1 LKLITTRRA
10 LGLAAGAAS
19 LAAFLMPLAGTAS
32 AATPPTI
39 TTAFS
44 PTTGIAV
51 GESAS
56 LAFTIT
62 DTNSSGTESS
72 IAFTDTLPAGLVVDS
87 QNGESGSCGS
97 TAATPVTANPNSNT
111 ITLTGGTLKGGAAGS
126 SSATCTVSVDVTS
139 NTPGNY
145 TNATPVVS
153 SSDGSSTGGG
163 TATLAVAANP
173 TLTVT
178 SPANNAT
185 FTYGQAVVV
194 SYSCAEGEFGPGLV
208 DCSAMDDNGNTIA
221 SGSPLNTKIVG
232 PDQDLFVDSTS
243 GDGAVAENDITYTV
257 LPNNQFTVVKTSAG
271 KKGAVKL
278 KLKLPGAGKLVVG
291 EKVDG
296 VSFSSDKGSVRGA
309 RTVTVTLKPSK
320 AGKKLLKKVA
330 GEKHPPTLTGKLSI
344 AYTPK
349 GGKQKTT
356 TVSGVAL
363 NS

>member
-62 DTNSSGTESS
+62 DTNSSGTETG
-72 IAFTDTLPAGLVVDS
+72 IAFTDTLPTGLLVDS
-87 QNGESGSCGS
+87 QNGESGTCG
-97 TAATPVTANPNSNT
+97 TNGVVTANPNSST
-111 ITLTGGTLKGGAAGS
+111 ISLTAGSLKGGAAGAS
-126 SSATCTVSVDVTS
+126 GTNCVVSVDVTS

-194 SYSCAEGEFGPGLV
+194 SYTCAEGEFGPGLV
-208 DCSAMDDNGNTIA
+208 DCSASDDNGDTIA

-349 GGKQKTT
+349 GGKPKTT
-356 TVSGVAL
+356 TVSGIKL